1 MAGLEEGMPQ
11 LTLVDLATPLGR
23 HARPEEI
30 ARQLGFLLSDD
41 CALMTGATLL
51 SDGGYTL

>member
-1 MAGLEEGMPQ
+1 MEEGMPQ